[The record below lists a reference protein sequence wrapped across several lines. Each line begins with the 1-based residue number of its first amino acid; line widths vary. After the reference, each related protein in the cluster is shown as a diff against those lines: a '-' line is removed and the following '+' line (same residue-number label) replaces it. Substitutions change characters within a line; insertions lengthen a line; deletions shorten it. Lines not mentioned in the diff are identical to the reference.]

1 MNYNYQNYGYNN
13 YPNYNQNQ
21 QYQNPQQMGQ
31 NLNSYN
37 NYHQQMQQQ
46 QNNTGSA
53 KCDYVNVS
61 NIEEAKAYLVHPNQC
76 VVFNDTNNKLIYIK
90 KSDFQGISKISV
102 YQEINLDQPKQN
114 NNVEY
119 VSLNDFNAFKKEI
132 ESKINDCVQKTQN
145 MNSKVEN

>member
-90 KSDFQGISKISV
+90 KSDFQGISNIKV

-114 NNVEY
+114 NNIEY

-145 MNSKVEN
+145 MNSKGEN